1 MCLRKKSLT
10 RKERL
15 CKRNDIKRL
24 FKEGKR
30 ARYKGLY
37 LLYRENKYEIN
48 RITVVAKKG
57 FQNAVIRNRQ
67 KRLVK
72 EAYRHLKLII
82 KSGYDIIIFVV
93 PGSCSYN
100 EYFTVLR
107 KLFCDNGFISG
118 QVKRIQEK
126 G

>member
-1 MCLRKKSLT
+1 VYQRKKSLT

-15 CKRNDIKRL
+15 CKRKDLKNL
-24 FKEGKR
+24 FKQGKK

-37 LLYRENKYEIN
+37 LLYRENKYNVN
-48 RITVVAKKG
+48 RITVIAKKG
-57 FQNAVIRNRQ
+57 FPNAVKRNRQ

-93 PGSCSYN
+93 PVYYSYR
-100 EYFTVLR
+100 EYVMILR
-107 KLFCDNGFISG
+107 SLFNKSG
-118 QVKRIQEK
+118 LIDDI
-126 G
+126 